1 MRREIAA
8 ISMYSMAAMA
18 VNASP
23 LSAQEAMTAGSLG
36 DHFTNREESAYLAG
50 VIEGLGYARF
60 LKDDKDETGMKCIKD
75 WFYDGEGTQAKIL
88 DAFDLYPDYPVGPI
102 LWALSKQQCGE

>member
-18 VNASP
+18 VNASVS
-23 LSAQEAMTAGSLG
+23 SAQEAMTAGSLY
-36 DHFTNREESAYLAG
+36 DNLSLEQVFAYKAG
-50 VIEGLGYARF
+50 VIEGLAYVRF
-60 LKDDKDETGMKCIKD
+60 LKDNKDETGMQCIKD
-75 WFYDGEGTQAKIL
+75 WFYDSDDTQEKIL
-88 DAFDLYPDYPVGPI
+88 DAFDHYPDYPVGPI